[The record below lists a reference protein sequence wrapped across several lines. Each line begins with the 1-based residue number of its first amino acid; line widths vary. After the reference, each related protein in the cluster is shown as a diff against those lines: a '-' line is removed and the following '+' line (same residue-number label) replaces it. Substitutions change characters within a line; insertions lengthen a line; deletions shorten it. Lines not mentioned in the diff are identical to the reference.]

1 MAKRKFL
8 KNGLVAA
15 TESKWT
21 GEELTWHDVD
31 TWTDEKKKQTFSR
44 ALNFYNYYLNMDDY
58 VPIIEDYLKSMDR
71 PSTKATV
78 KMIRKAPKCI
88 EIVSCGKL
96 ARMMN
101 LGMPKYHNGVD
112 YGVAVDIYLRK
123 ISTLVPI
130 ERNKTKKDERKKVS
144 VYDLMQDRIR
154 EGVLVRMDEMLDGWI
169 LNTTAKVFK
178 INVGSLL
185 KSVNAPISSLG
196 TVVTWI
202 DKQRDELIEARDKS
216 NPDSVEGYSYL
227 KKAAIKKR
235 IALLEEMLNDV
246 EIYKSTKKA
255 ARKPRKT
262 KERSA
267 DKLVAKMNYLKSS
280 PDYGVASVN
289 PIKVVGSIKVY
300 LFNEKYRKLTILSTT
315 SLSGLSVKGTT
326 IRDYDEKNSFSMKIR
341 KPEEILPIIVSKTD
355 RQIENV
361 LKKLTTKKTSAN
373 GRVNDN
379 TLILKA

>member
-21 GEELTWHDVD
+21 GEEPTWHDVD
-31 TWTDEKKKQTFSR
+31 TWTDEKKKKTFSR
-44 ALNFYNYYLNMDDY
+44 ALNFYNYYLNTDDY
-58 VPIIEDYLKSMDR
+58 FSIIEEYVKSIDR
-71 PSTKATV
+71 PSNKTTL

-101 LGMPKYHNGVD
+101 LGMPKYHNDVD
-112 YGVAVDIYLRK
+112 YGVEVDNYLRK

-130 ERNKTKKDERKKVS
+130 ERNTTKTVKKKVS
-144 VYDLMQDRIR
+144 VYDIMQERIR

-169 LNTTAKVFK
+169 LNNTAKVFK

-196 TVVTWI
+196 TVVGWI
-202 DKQRDELIEARDKS
+202 TKQRDELIEARDKS

-227 KKAAIKKR
+227 KKPAIKKR

-262 KERSA
+262 KEKSA

-300 LFNEKYRKLTILSTT
+300 LFNEKYRKLTVLSTT

-355 RQIENV
+355 KQIANA

>member
-21 GEELTWHDVD
+21 GEEPTWHDAD
-31 TWTDEKKKQTFSR
+31 SWTDEKKKKTFGR
-44 ALNFYNYYLNMDDY
+44 ALNFYNYYLNTDDY
-58 VPIIEDYLKSMDR
+58 FPIIEEYVKSTDR
-71 PSTKATV
+71 PNNNTTL

-112 YGVAVDIYLRK
+112 YGVEVDNHLRK
-123 ISTLVPI
+123 ISTLVPV
-130 ERNKTKKDERKKVS
+130 ERNTTKAAKKKVS
-144 VYDLMQDRIR
+144 VYDIMQERIR
-154 EGVLVRMDEMLDGWI
+154 EGVLVRMDEMLDEWI
-169 LNTTAKVFK
+169 LNTTTKVFK

-185 KSVNAPISSLG
+185 KNVNAPISSLG
-196 TVVTWI
+196 TVVGWI
-202 DKQRDELIEARDKS
+202 TKQRDELIEARDKS

-227 KKAAIKKR
+227 KKPAIKKR

-255 ARKPRKT
+255 TRKPRVK
-262 KERSA
+262 KQKSA

-289 PIKVVGSIKVY
+289 PIKVVGSVKVY
-300 LFNEKYRKLTILSTT
+300 LFNEKYRKLTVLSTT

-355 RQIENV
+355 RQIANA

>member
-21 GEELTWHDVD
+21 GEEPTWHDVD
-31 TWTDEKKKQTFSR
+31 TWTDEKKKKTFGR
-44 ALNFYNYYLNMDDY
+44 ALNFYNYYLNTDDY
-58 VPIIEDYLKSMDR
+58 FPIIEEYVKSTDR
-71 PSTKATV
+71 PNNNTTL

-112 YGVAVDIYLRK
+112 YGVEVDNHLRK
-123 ISTLVPI
+123 ISTLVPV
-130 ERNKTKKDERKKVS
+130 ERNTTKAAKKKVS
-144 VYDLMQDRIR
+144 VYDIMQERIR
-154 EGVLVRMDEMLDGWI
+154 EGVLVRMDEMLDEWI
-169 LNTTAKVFK
+169 LNTTTKVFK

-185 KSVNAPISSLG
+185 KNVNAPISSLG
-196 TVVTWI
+196 TVVGWI
-202 DKQRDELIEARDKS
+202 TKQRDELIEARDKS

-227 KKAAIKKR
+227 KKPAIKKR
-235 IALLEEMLNDV
+235 ISLLEEMLNDV
-246 EIYKSTKKA
+246 EIHKSTKKA
-255 ARKPRKT
+255 TRKPRVK
-262 KERSA
+262 KQKSA

-289 PIKVVGSIKVY
+289 PIKVVGSVKVY
-300 LFNEKYRKLTILSTT
+300 LFNEKYRKLTVLSTT

-355 RQIENV
+355 RQIANA

>member
-21 GEELTWHDVD
+21 GEEPTWHDAD
-31 TWTDEKKKQTFSR
+31 TWTEEKKKKTFSR
-44 ALNFYNYYLNMDDY
+44 ALNFYNYYLNTDDY
-58 VPIIEDYLKSMDR
+58 FPIIEEYVKSIDR
-71 PSTKATV
+71 PSNKGAL

-101 LGMPKYHNGVD
+101 LGMPKYHNDVD
-112 YGVAVDIYLRK
+112 YGVEVDNYLRK
-123 ISTLVPI
+123 ISTLVPV
-130 ERNKTKKDERKKVS
+130 ERNTSNTVKKKVS
-144 VYDLMQDRIR
+144 VYDIMQERIR
-154 EGVLVRMDEMLDGWI
+154 KGVLVRMDEMLDEWI

-196 TVVTWI
+196 SVVSWI
-202 DKQRDELIEARDKS
+202 TKQRDELIEARDKS

-227 KKAAIKKR
+227 KKPAIKKR
-235 IALLEEMLNDV
+235 ISLLEEMLNDV

-255 ARKPRKT
+255 ARKPRKM
-262 KERSA
+262 KEKSA

-289 PIKVVGSIKVY
+289 PIKVVGSVKVY
-300 LFNEKYRKLTILSTT
+300 LFNEKYRKLTVLSTT

-355 RQIENV
+355 KQIANV

>member
-21 GEELTWHDVD
+21 GEEPTWHDVD
-31 TWTDEKKKQTFSR
+31 TWTDEKKKKTFGR
-44 ALNFYNYYLNMDDY
+44 ALNFYNYYLNTDDY
-58 VPIIEDYLKSMDR
+58 FPIIEEYVKSTDR
-71 PSTKATV
+71 PNNNTTL

-112 YGVAVDIYLRK
+112 YGVEVDNHLRK
-123 ISTLVPI
+123 ISTLVPV
-130 ERNKTKKDERKKVS
+130 ERNTTKAAKKKVS
-144 VYDLMQDRIR
+144 VYDIMQERIR
-154 EGVLVRMDEMLDGWI
+154 EGVLVRMDEMLDEWI
-169 LNTTAKVFK
+169 LNTTTKVFK

-185 KSVNAPISSLG
+185 KNVNAPISSLG
-196 TVVTWI
+196 TVVGWI
-202 DKQRDELIEARDKS
+202 TKQRDELIEARDKS

-227 KKAAIKKR
+227 KKPAIKKR
-235 IALLEEMLNDV
+235 ISLLEEMLNDV

-255 ARKPRKT
+255 TRKPRVK
-262 KERSA
+262 KQKSA

-289 PIKVVGSIKVY
+289 PIKVVGSVKVY
-300 LFNEKYRKLTILSTT
+300 LFNEKYRKLTVLSTT

-355 RQIENV
+355 RQIANA

>member
-8 KNGLVAA
+8 KNGLVVA

-21 GEELTWHDVD
+21 GEEPTWHDAD
-31 TWTDEKKKQTFSR
+31 TWTEEKKKKTFSR
-44 ALNFYNYYLNMDDY
+44 ALNFYNYYLNTDDY
-58 VPIIEDYLKSMDR
+58 FPIIEEYVKSIDR
-71 PSTKATV
+71 PSNKGTL

-101 LGMPKYHNGVD
+101 LGMPKYHNDVD
-112 YGVAVDIYLRK
+112 YGVEVDNYLRK
-123 ISTLVPI
+123 ISTLVPV
-130 ERNKTKKDERKKVS
+130 ERNTSNTVKKKVS
-144 VYDLMQDRIR
+144 VYDIMQERIR
-154 EGVLVRMDEMLDGWI
+154 KGVLVRMDEMLDEWI
-169 LNTTAKVFK
+169 LNTTSKVFK

-185 KSVNAPISSLG
+185 KNVNAPISSLG
-196 TVVTWI
+196 SVVSWI
-202 DKQRDELIEARDKS
+202 TKQRDELIEARDKS

-227 KKAAIKKR
+227 KKPAIKKR
-235 IALLEEMLNDV
+235 ISLLEEMLNDV

-255 ARKPRKT
+255 ARKPRKM
-262 KERSA
+262 KEKSA

-289 PIKVVGSIKVY
+289 PIKVVGSVKVY
-300 LFNEKYRKLTILSTT
+300 LFNEKYRKLTVLSTT

-355 RQIENV
+355 KQIANV

>member
-21 GEELTWHDVD
+21 GEEPTWHDVD
-31 TWTDEKKKQTFSR
+31 TWTDEKKKKTFSR
-44 ALNFYNYYLNMDDY
+44 ALNFYNYYLNTDDY
-58 VPIIEDYLKSMDR
+58 FSIIEEYVKSIDR
-71 PSTKATV
+71 PSNKTTL

-101 LGMPKYHNGVD
+101 LGMPKYHNDVD
-112 YGVAVDIYLRK
+112 YGVEVDNYLRK

-130 ERNKTKKDERKKVS
+130 ERNTTKTVKKKVS
-144 VYDLMQDRIR
+144 VYDIMQERIR
-154 EGVLVRMDEMLDGWI
+154 DGVLVRMDEMLDEWI

-196 TVVTWI
+196 TVVGWI
-202 DKQRDELIEARDKS
+202 TKQRDELIEARDKS

-227 KKAAIKKR
+227 KKPAIKKR
-235 IALLEEMLNDV
+235 ISLLEEMLNDV

-255 ARKPRKT
+255 TRKPRVK
-262 KERSA
+262 KQKSA

-289 PIKVVGSIKVY
+289 PIKVVGSVKVY
-300 LFNEKYRKLTILSTT
+300 LFNEKYRKLTVLSTT

-355 RQIENV
+355 KQIANA

>member
-21 GEELTWHDVD
+21 GEEPTWHDVD
-31 TWTDEKKKQTFSR
+31 TWTDEKKKKTFGR
-44 ALNFYNYYLNMDDY
+44 ALNFYNYYLNTDDY
-58 VPIIEDYLKSMDR
+58 FPIIEEYVKSIDR
-71 PSTKATV
+71 SNNSTTL

-101 LGMPKYHNGVD
+101 MGMPKYHNDVD
-112 YGVAVDIYLRK
+112 YGVEVDNHLRK
-123 ISTLVPI
+123 ISTLVPV
-130 ERNKTKKDERKKVS
+130 ERNTTKAAKKKVS
-144 VYDLMQDRIR
+144 VYDIMQERIR
-154 EGVLVRMDEMLDGWI
+154 EGVLVRMDEMLDEWI
-169 LNTTAKVFK
+169 LNTTTKVFK

-185 KSVNAPISSLG
+185 KNVNAPISSLG
-196 TVVTWI
+196 TVVGWI
-202 DKQRDELIEARDKS
+202 TKQRDELIEARDKS

-227 KKAAIKKR
+227 KKPAIKKR
-235 IALLEEMLNDV
+235 ISLLEEMLNDV

-255 ARKPRKT
+255 TRKPRVK
-262 KERSA
+262 KQKSA

-289 PIKVVGSIKVY
+289 PIKVVGSVKVY
-300 LFNEKYRKLTILSTT
+300 LFNEKYRKLTVLSTT

-355 RQIENV
+355 RQIANA

>member
-21 GEELTWHDVD
+21 GEEPTWHDAD
-31 TWTDEKKKQTFSR
+31 TWTEEKKKKTFSR
-44 ALNFYNYYLNMDDY
+44 ALNFYNYYLNTDDY
-58 VPIIEDYLKSMDR
+58 FPIIEEYVKSIDR
-71 PSTKATV
+71 PSNKGTL

-101 LGMPKYHNGVD
+101 LGMPKYHNDVD
-112 YGVAVDIYLRK
+112 YGVEVDNYLRK
-123 ISTLVPI
+123 ISTLVPV
-130 ERNKTKKDERKKVS
+130 ERNTSNTVKKKVS
-144 VYDLMQDRIR
+144 VYDIMQERIR
-154 EGVLVRMDEMLDGWI
+154 KGVLVRMDEMLDEWI
-169 LNTTAKVFK
+169 LNTTSKVFK

-185 KSVNAPISSLG
+185 KNVNAPISSLG
-196 TVVTWI
+196 SVVSWI
-202 DKQRDELIEARDKS
+202 TKQRDELIEARDKS

-227 KKAAIKKR
+227 KKPAIKKR

-255 ARKPRKT
+255 ARKPRKM
-262 KERSA
+262 KEKSA

-289 PIKVVGSIKVY
+289 PIKVVGSVKVY
-300 LFNEKYRKLTILSTT
+300 LFNEKYRKLTVLSTT

-355 RQIENV
+355 KQIANV

>member
-21 GEELTWHDVD
+21 GEEPTWHDVD
-31 TWTDEKKKQTFSR
+31 TWTDEKKKKTFSR
-44 ALNFYNYYLNMDDY
+44 ALNFYNYYLNTDDY
-58 VPIIEDYLKSMDR
+58 FSIIEEYVKSIDR
-71 PSTKATV
+71 PSNKTTL

-101 LGMPKYHNGVD
+101 LGMPKYHNDVD
-112 YGVAVDIYLRK
+112 YGVEVDNYLRK

-130 ERNKTKKDERKKVS
+130 ERNTTKTVKKKVS
-144 VYDLMQDRIR
+144 VYDIMQERIR
-154 EGVLVRMDEMLDGWI
+154 DGVLVRMDEMLDEWI

-196 TVVTWI
+196 TVVGWI
-202 DKQRDELIEARDKS
+202 TKQRDELIEARDKS

-227 KKAAIKKR
+227 KKPAIKKR

-262 KERSA
+262 KEKSA

-300 LFNEKYRKLTILSTT
+300 LFNEKYRKLTVLSTT

-355 RQIENV
+355 KQIANA

>member
-8 KNGLVAA
+8 KNGLVAD

-58 VPIIEDYLKSMDR
+58 VPIIEEYLKSMDR

-130 ERNKTKKDERKKVS
+130 ERNKTK
-144 VYDLMQDRIR
+144 
-154 EGVLVRMDEMLDGWI
+154 
-169 LNTTAKVFK
+169 N
-178 INVGSLL
+178 
-185 KSVNAPISSLG
+185 IS
-196 TVVTWI
+196 
-202 DKQRDELIEARDKS
+202 
-216 NPDSVEGYSYL
+216 
-227 KKAAIKKR
+227 
-235 IALLEEMLNDV
+235 
-246 EIYKSTKKA
+246 
-255 ARKPRKT
+255 
-262 KERSA
+262 
-267 DKLVAKMNYLKSS
+267 
-280 PDYGVASVN
+280 
-289 PIKVVGSIKVY
+289 
-300 LFNEKYRKLTILSTT
+300 
-315 SLSGLSVKGTT
+315 
-326 IRDYDEKNSFSMKIR
+326 
-341 KPEEILPIIVSKTD
+341 
-355 RQIENV
+355 
-361 LKKLTTKKTSAN
+361 
-373 GRVNDN
+373 
-379 TLILKA
+379 

>member
-21 GEELTWHDVD
+21 GEEPTWHDVD
-31 TWTDEKKKQTFSR
+31 TWTDEKKKKTFGR
-44 ALNFYNYYLNMDDY
+44 ALNFYNYYLNTDDY
-58 VPIIEDYLKSMDR
+58 FPIIEEYVKSTDR
-71 PSTKATV
+71 PNNNTTL

-101 LGMPKYHNGVD
+101 LGMPKYHNDVD
-112 YGVAVDIYLRK
+112 YGVEVDNYLRK
-123 ISTLVPI
+123 ISTLVPV
-130 ERNKTKKDERKKVS
+130 ERNTTKAAKKKVS
-144 VYDLMQDRIR
+144 VYDIMQERIR
-154 EGVLVRMDEMLDGWI
+154 EGVLVRMDEMLDEWI
-169 LNTTAKVFK
+169 LNTTTKVFK

-185 KSVNAPISSLG
+185 KNVNAPISSLG
-196 TVVTWI
+196 TVVGWI
-202 DKQRDELIEARDKS
+202 NKQRDELIEARDKI

-227 KKAAIKKR
+227 KKPAIKKR

-255 ARKPRKT
+255 TRKPRVK
-262 KERSA
+262 KQKSA

-289 PIKVVGSIKVY
+289 PIKVVGSVKVY
-300 LFNEKYRKLTILSTT
+300 LFNEKYRKLTVLSTT

-355 RQIENV
+355 RQIANA

>member
-21 GEELTWHDVD
+21 GEEPTWHDVD
-31 TWTDEKKKQTFSR
+31 TWTDEKKKKTFGR
-44 ALNFYNYYLNMDDY
+44 ALNFYNYYLNTDDY
-58 VPIIEDYLKSMDR
+58 FPIIEEYVKSIDR
-71 PSTKATV
+71 PNSNTTL

-101 LGMPKYHNGVD
+101 MGMPKYHNDVD
-112 YGVAVDIYLRK
+112 YGVEVDNYLRK
-123 ISTLVPI
+123 ISTLVPV
-130 ERNKTKKDERKKVS
+130 ERNTTKAAKKKVS
-144 VYDLMQDRIR
+144 VYDIMQERIR
-154 EGVLVRMDEMLDGWI
+154 EGVLVRMDEMLDEWI
-169 LNTTAKVFK
+169 LNTTTKVFK

-196 TVVTWI
+196 TVVGWI
-202 DKQRDELIEARDKS
+202 NKQRDELIEARDKI

-227 KKAAIKKR
+227 KKPAIKKR

-255 ARKPRKT
+255 ARKPRVK
-262 KERSA
+262 KQKSA

-300 LFNEKYRKLTILSTT
+300 LFNEKYRKLTVLSTT

-355 RQIENV
+355 RQIANA

>member
-8 KNGLVAA
+8 KNGLVVA

-21 GEELTWHDVD
+21 GEEPTWHDAD
-31 TWTDEKKKQTFSR
+31 TWTEEKKKKTFSR
-44 ALNFYNYYLNMDDY
+44 ALNFYNYYLNTDDY
-58 VPIIEDYLKSMDR
+58 FPIIEEYVKSIDR
-71 PSTKATV
+71 PSNKGTL

-101 LGMPKYHNGVD
+101 LGMPKYHNDVD
-112 YGVAVDIYLRK
+112 YGVEVDNYLRK
-123 ISTLVPI
+123 ISTLVPV
-130 ERNKTKKDERKKVS
+130 ERNTSNTVKKKVS
-144 VYDLMQDRIR
+144 VYDIMQERIR
-154 EGVLVRMDEMLDGWI
+154 KGVLVRMDEMLDEWI
-169 LNTTAKVFK
+169 LNTTSKVFK

-185 KSVNAPISSLG
+185 KNVNAPISSLG
-196 TVVTWI
+196 SVVSWI
-202 DKQRDELIEARDKS
+202 TKQRDELIEARDKS

-227 KKAAIKKR
+227 KKPAIKKR

-255 ARKPRKT
+255 ARKPRKM
-262 KERSA
+262 KEKSA

-289 PIKVVGSIKVY
+289 PIKVVGSVKVY
-300 LFNEKYRKLTILSTT
+300 LFNEKYRKLTVLSTT

-355 RQIENV
+355 KQIANV

>member
-8 KNGLVAA
+8 KNGLVVA

-21 GEELTWHDVD
+21 GEEPTWHDAD
-31 TWTDEKKKQTFSR
+31 TWTEEKKKKTFSR
-44 ALNFYNYYLNMDDY
+44 ALNFYNYYLNTDDY
-58 VPIIEDYLKSMDR
+58 FPIIEEYVKSIDR
-71 PSTKATV
+71 PSNKGTL

-101 LGMPKYHNGVD
+101 LGMPKYHNDVD
-112 YGVAVDIYLRK
+112 YGVEVDNYLRK
-123 ISTLVPI
+123 ISTLVPV
-130 ERNKTKKDERKKVS
+130 ERNTSNTVKKKVS
-144 VYDLMQDRIR
+144 VYDIMQERIR
-154 EGVLVRMDEMLDGWI
+154 KGVLVRMDEMLDEWI
-169 LNTTAKVFK
+169 LNTTSKVFK

-196 TVVTWI
+196 SVVSWI
-202 DKQRDELIEARDKS
+202 TKQRDELIEARDKS

-227 KKAAIKKR
+227 KKPAIKKR

-255 ARKPRKT
+255 ARKPRKM
-262 KERSA
+262 KEKSA

-289 PIKVVGSIKVY
+289 PIKVVGSVKVY
-300 LFNEKYRKLTILSTT
+300 LFNEKYRKLTVLSTT

-355 RQIENV
+355 KQIANV

>member
-21 GEELTWHDVD
+21 GEEPTWHDVD
-31 TWTDEKKKQTFSR
+31 TWTDEKKKKTFGR
-44 ALNFYNYYLNMDDY
+44 ALNFYNYYLNTDDY
-58 VPIIEDYLKSMDR
+58 FPIIEEYVKSTDR
-71 PSTKATV
+71 PNNNTTL

-112 YGVAVDIYLRK
+112 YGVEVDNHLRK
-123 ISTLVPI
+123 ISTLVPV
-130 ERNKTKKDERKKVS
+130 ERNTTKAAKKKVS
-144 VYDLMQDRIR
+144 VYDIMQERIR
-154 EGVLVRMDEMLDGWI
+154 EGVLVRMDEMLDEWI
-169 LNTTAKVFK
+169 LNTTTKVFK

-185 KSVNAPISSLG
+185 KNVNAPISSLG
-196 TVVTWI
+196 TVVGWI
-202 DKQRDELIEARDKS
+202 TKQRDELIEARDKS

-227 KKAAIKKR
+227 KKPAIKKR

-255 ARKPRKT
+255 TRKPRVK
-262 KERSA
+262 KQKSA

-289 PIKVVGSIKVY
+289 PIKVVGSVKVY
-300 LFNEKYRKLTILSTT
+300 LFNEKYRKLTVLSTT

-355 RQIENV
+355 RQIANA

>member
-21 GEELTWHDVD
+21 GEEPTWHDVD
-31 TWTDEKKKQTFSR
+31 TWTDEKKKKTFGR
-44 ALNFYNYYLNMDDY
+44 ALNFYNYYLNTDDY
-58 VPIIEDYLKSMDR
+58 FPIIEEYVKSIDR
-71 PSTKATV
+71 SNNSTTL

-112 YGVAVDIYLRK
+112 YGVEVDNHLRK
-123 ISTLVPI
+123 ISTLVPV
-130 ERNKTKKDERKKVS
+130 ERNTTKAAKKKVS
-144 VYDLMQDRIR
+144 VYDIMQERIR
-154 EGVLVRMDEMLDGWI
+154 EGVLVRMDEMLDEWI
-169 LNTTAKVFK
+169 LNTTTKVFK

-185 KSVNAPISSLG
+185 KNVNAPISSLG
-196 TVVTWI
+196 TVVGWI
-202 DKQRDELIEARDKS
+202 TKQRDELIEARDKS

-227 KKAAIKKR
+227 KKPAIKKR

-255 ARKPRKT
+255 SRKPRVK
-262 KERSA
+262 KQKSA

-289 PIKVVGSIKVY
+289 PIKVVGSVKVY
-300 LFNEKYRKLTILSTT
+300 LFNEKYRKLTVLSTT

-355 RQIENV
+355 RQIANA

>member
-21 GEELTWHDVD
+21 GEEPTWHDVD
-31 TWTDEKKKQTFSR
+31 TWTDEKKKKTFSR
-44 ALNFYNYYLNMDDY
+44 ALNFYNYYLNTDDY
-58 VPIIEDYLKSMDR
+58 FSIIEEYVKSIDR
-71 PSTKATV
+71 PSNKTTL

-101 LGMPKYHNGVD
+101 LGMPKYHNDVD
-112 YGVAVDIYLRK
+112 YGVEVDNYLRK

-130 ERNKTKKDERKKVS
+130 ERNTTKTVKKKVS
-144 VYDLMQDRIR
+144 VYDIMQERIR

-169 LNTTAKVFK
+169 LDTTSKVFK

-196 TVVTWI
+196 SVVAWI
-202 DKQRDELIEARDKS
+202 NAQRDELIEARDKS

-227 KKAAIKKR
+227 KKPAIKKR

-262 KERSA
+262 KEKSA

>member
-21 GEELTWHDVD
+21 GEEPTWHDAD
-31 TWTDEKKKQTFSR
+31 TWTEEKKKKTFSR
-44 ALNFYNYYLNMDDY
+44 ALNFYNYYLNTDDY
-58 VPIIEDYLKSMDR
+58 FPIIEEYVKSIDR
-71 PSTKATV
+71 PSNKSTL

-101 LGMPKYHNGVD
+101 LGMPKYHTGVD
-112 YGVAVDIYLRK
+112 YGVEVDNYLRK
-123 ISTLVPI
+123 ISTLVPV
-130 ERNKTKKDERKKVS
+130 ERNTSNTVKKKVS
-144 VYDLMQDRIR
+144 VYDIMQERIR
-154 EGVLVRMDEMLDGWI
+154 KGVLVRMDEMLDEWI
-169 LNTTAKVFK
+169 LNTTSKVFK

-196 TVVTWI
+196 SVVSWI
-202 DKQRDELIEARDKS
+202 TKQRDELIEARDKS

-227 KKAAIKKR
+227 KKPAIKKR

-255 ARKPRKT
+255 ARKPRKM
-262 KERSA
+262 KEKSA

-289 PIKVVGSIKVY
+289 PIKVVGSVKVY
-300 LFNEKYRKLTILSTT
+300 LFNEKYRKLTVLSTT

-355 RQIENV
+355 KQIANV

>member
-21 GEELTWHDVD
+21 GEEPTWHDAD
-31 TWTDEKKKQTFSR
+31 SWTDEKKKKTFGR
-44 ALNFYNYYLNMDDY
+44 ALNFYNYYLNTDDY
-58 VPIIEDYLKSMDR
+58 FPIIEEYVKSIDR
-71 PSTKATV
+71 SNSSTTL

-101 LGMPKYHNGVD
+101 MGMPKYHNDVD
-112 YGVAVDIYLRK
+112 YGVEVDNHLRK
-123 ISTLVPI
+123 ISTLVPV
-130 ERNKTKKDERKKVS
+130 ERNTTKAAKKKVS
-144 VYDLMQDRIR
+144 VYDIMQERIR
-154 EGVLVRMDEMLDGWI
+154 EGVLVRMDEMLDEWI

-196 TVVTWI
+196 TVVGWI
-202 DKQRDELIEARDKS
+202 TKQRDELIEARDKS

-227 KKAAIKKR
+227 KKPAIKKR

-255 ARKPRKT
+255 SRKPRVK
-262 KERSA
+262 KQKSA

-289 PIKVVGSIKVY
+289 PIKVVGSVKVY
-300 LFNEKYRKLTILSTT
+300 LFNEKYRKLTVLSTT

-355 RQIENV
+355 RQIANA

>member
-21 GEELTWHDVD
+21 GEEPTWHDVD
-31 TWTDEKKKQTFSR
+31 TWTDEKKKKTFGR
-44 ALNFYNYYLNMDDY
+44 ALNFYNYYLNTDDY
-58 VPIIEDYLKSMDR
+58 FPIIEEYVKSTDR
-71 PSTKATV
+71 PNNNTTL

-112 YGVAVDIYLRK
+112 YGVEVDNHLRK
-123 ISTLVPI
+123 ISTLVPV
-130 ERNKTKKDERKKVS
+130 ERNTTKAAKKKVS
-144 VYDLMQDRIR
+144 VYDIMQERIR
-154 EGVLVRMDEMLDGWI
+154 EGVLVRMDEMLDEWI
-169 LNTTAKVFK
+169 LNTTTKVFK

-185 KSVNAPISSLG
+185 KNVNAPISSLG
-196 TVVTWI
+196 TVVGWI
-202 DKQRDELIEARDKS
+202 TKQRDELIEARDKS

-227 KKAAIKKR
+227 KKPAIKKR
-235 IALLEEMLNDV
+235 ISLLEEMLNDV

-262 KERSA
+262 KEKSA

-300 LFNEKYRKLTILSTT
+300 LFNEKYRKLTVLSTT

-355 RQIENV
+355 RQIANA

>member
-8 KNGLVAA
+8 KNGLVVA

-21 GEELTWHDVD
+21 GEEPTWHDAD
-31 TWTDEKKKQTFSR
+31 TWTEEKKKKTFSR
-44 ALNFYNYYLNMDDY
+44 ALNFYNYYLNTDDY
-58 VPIIEDYLKSMDR
+58 FPIIEEYVKSIDR
-71 PSTKATV
+71 PSNKGTL

-101 LGMPKYHNGVD
+101 LGMPKYHNDVD
-112 YGVAVDIYLRK
+112 YGVEVDNYLRK
-123 ISTLVPI
+123 ISTLVPV
-130 ERNKTKKDERKKVS
+130 ERNTSNTVKKKVS
-144 VYDLMQDRIR
+144 VYDIMQERIR
-154 EGVLVRMDEMLDGWI
+154 KGVLVRMDEMLDEWI
-169 LNTTAKVFK
+169 LNTTSKIFK

-185 KSVNAPISSLG
+185 KNVNAPISSLG
-196 TVVTWI
+196 SVVSWI
-202 DKQRDELIEARDKS
+202 TKQRDELIEARDKS

-227 KKAAIKKR
+227 KKPAIKKR

-255 ARKPRKT
+255 ARKPRKM
-262 KERSA
+262 KEKSA

-289 PIKVVGSIKVY
+289 PIKVVGSVKVY
-300 LFNEKYRKLTILSTT
+300 LFNEKYRKLTVLSTT

-355 RQIENV
+355 KQIANV